1 MTSVL
6 VEQLRSFYDRT
17 KRSLISFDAYTAV
30 IMGIH
35 CVLALIL
42 YGRVPQA
49 ATVISQDV
57 LIASA
62 ISLFAYVYS
71 TTGMALFGILR
82 RFYIIPVVWLMYDQV
97 HVFVRVVHPVDYDGV
112 LIAADRAMFGVDPTV
127 WLAQFSS
134 PVITEYLQLCYFLFY
149 VLPIMQ
155 AVELYRRGDMALLDQ
170 FARVMTFCYYI
181 SYLLYFAL
189 PAVGP
194 RFTLHEYALLNTE
207 LPGVLLTTV
216 LRDFVAVGGGILP
229 GAADPAAQTNRDC
242 MPSGHT
248 MMTLVNI
255 ALAFRFGSRFRW
267 LFVVIGGSLVIA
279 TVYLRYH
286 YVVDVVVGAVLV
298 AVTMPLEPLAN
309 RAFERWK
316 AGRLTGGSELG

>member
-1 MTSVL
+1 VL
-6 VEQLRSFYDRT
+6 IDQLRSFFDRT
-17 KRSLISFDAYTAV
+17 RRSLISFDAYTVV

-35 CVLALIL
+35 CVLAIIL

-49 ATVISQDV
+49 AAVVSQDV

-62 ISLFAYVYS
+62 ISLFAYVYA

-97 HVFVRVVHPVDYDGV
+97 HVFVRVAHPVDYDGL
-112 LIAADRAMFGVDPTV
+112 LIAADRALFGVDPTV
-127 WLAQFSS
+127 WLAQYST
-134 PVITEYLQLCYFLFY
+134 PVVTEYLQLCYFLFY

-207 LPGVLLTTV
+207 LTGVLLTDAV
-216 LRDFVAVGGGILP
+216 RDFVAVGGGIMP
-229 GAADPAAQTNRDC
+229 GSPDPAGQTNRDC

-267 LFVVIGGSLVIA
+267 LFVAIGGSLIIA

-286 YVVDVVVGAVLV
+286 YVVDVLVGAALVVLS
-298 AVTMPLEPLAN
+298 MPLEPLAN
-309 RAFERWK
+309 RMFERWK
-316 AGRLTGGSELG
+316 GRGVTSGSVDS